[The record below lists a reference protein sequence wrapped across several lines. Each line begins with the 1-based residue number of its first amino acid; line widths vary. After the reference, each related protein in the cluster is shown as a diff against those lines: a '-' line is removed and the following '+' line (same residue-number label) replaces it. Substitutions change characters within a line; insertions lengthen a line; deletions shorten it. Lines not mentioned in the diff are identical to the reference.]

1 MQSHDAPPPGVA
13 GIRTYAT
20 LVDLIADAAQ
30 NAPTRCALRAGDV
43 ALTYAQYARAIAG
56 FAQHLRQLGA
66 AGRTV
71 TVILRNGPEI
81 AVSLFAIFQS
91 GACAN
96 PVNADYTPR
105 ELGQILA
112 DSQPHLIVT
121 RPELAAGVRAAL
133 PPGCSAGWIVLP
145 EDPADGL
152 ATWTG
157 ASGEPPA
164 PSVIDPDAVALL
176 QYTGGTTG
184 LPKGVE
190 LTHRQLATNIAQ
202 RERVLPSVDGDR
214 VLCMMPL
221 FHSFAMAMGLFL
233 AAYAR
238 GTLVILPRY
247 RPDWVIEAIA
257 DHAITVLPAG
267 PTVFRGLLA
276 ALGDHGGKLGS
287 LRVCYSGSAA
297 LSADTLQRWEARTGC
312 HIYEGYGQTEAGPIL
327 TYAGPGHPAPAGS
340 VGFPLSGTTLQIV
353 DTETGR
359 RVLQAGELGEIRA
372 RGPQIMR
379 GYRNR
384 PDATAEALRD
394 GWLYT
399 GDIGQFDDQ
408 GALFIR
414 DRKKDMVVTG
424 GFNVYPREVE
434 EVLASHPGVCLA
446 AVVGAPDP
454 YRGEILRAA
463 VQLFPHADCTEPEL
477 LSWCAAQLVKYKLPR
492 NITFFELPLTQAG
505 KIDKRAVAA
514 KLADAQE
521 PGTDSAKQA
530 ADAAI

>member
-145 EDPADGL
+145 EDPADWL

-176 QYTGGTTG
+176 QYTGGTSG

-327 TYAGPGHPAPAGS
+327 TYNSPSFPMKPGR
-340 VGFPLSGTTLQIV
+340 VGVALP
-353 DTETGR
+353 DTEVQVVDLDTGR
-359 RVLQAGELGEIRA
+359 IVLPPGESGEVRA
-372 RGPQIMR
+372 RGPQIMQ
-379 GYRNR
+379 GYWQR
-384 PDATAEALRD
+384 PEETAAALRD

-399 GDIGQFDDQ
+399 GDIGVFDAD
-408 GALFIR
+408 GHLAIL
-414 DRKKDMVVTG
+414 DRRKEMVITG
-424 GFNVYPREVE
+424 GYNVYPREVDD
-434 EVLASHPGVCLA
+434 VLLLHPAVQEAAAFGV
-446 AVVGAPDP
+446 PDA
-454 YRGEILRAA
+454 YRGEVVHAHVVLRGEATVDDLLAHCRANLAA
-463 VQLFPHADCTEPEL
+463 YKIPVSLRIV
-477 LSWCAAQLVKYKLPR
+477 AAIPKTK
-492 NITFFELPLTQAG
+492 IG
-505 KIDKRAVAA
+505 KIDKAA
-514 KLADAQE
+514 LKLAHLQD
-521 PGTDSAKQA
+521 
-530 ADAAI
+530 